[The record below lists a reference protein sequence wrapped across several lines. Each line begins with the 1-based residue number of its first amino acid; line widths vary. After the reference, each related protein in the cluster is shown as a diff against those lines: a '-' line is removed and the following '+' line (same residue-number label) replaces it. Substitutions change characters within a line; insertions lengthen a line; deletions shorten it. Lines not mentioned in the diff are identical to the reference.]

1 MSEDKSPLETI
12 VPAEK
17 EVVEEKINW
26 SVMLKR
32 CVGEALG
39 TAVLVAIGCGAA
51 TGLTIAGAS
60 VGEVAIATSLA
71 FGLVVTAL
79 SYALGE
85 FTGCHVNPAVTLAM
99 WMDGRIGWKQALLY
113 TLSQV
118 IGGIAGAA
126 LLVGILGSHWSG
138 DSLKNAFD
146 STLVQT
152 YASNAVSGNI
162 INHYG
167 MGGALTV
174 GFFAE
179 VFFALVFVFTIL
191 CTSHDKANKGLS
203 GIALGLSLSS
213 IVFFGF
219 GVTGTGVNPARS
231 LGTALMAMVN
241 NQYEPIKEIW
251 IFIFGPYVGAA
262 LATVCYWVVWH
273 DYGPHFPQRRKKP
286 TDKIKERIGSKEGK

>member
-138 DSLKNAFD
+138 DALKNAFD